1 MLSLDLETDTTAED
15 TAPSS
20 PDGGAETP
28 ATLDV
33 LEEVWRGDTGHSRCA
48 GRGMR

>member
-15 TAPSS
+15 TAPST

-28 ATLDV
+28 ASLDV
-33 LEEVWRGDTGHSRCA
+33 LEEVWDKSYDCYCYYT
-48 GRGMR
+48 

>member
-15 TAPSS
+15 TAPST

-28 ATLDV
+28 ASLDV
-33 LEEVWRGDTGHSRCA
+33 LEEVWDKSYDCYYYY
-48 GRGMR
+48 M